1 MKIGILGSGAVGK
14 ALTAGFIKY
23 GYEVMAGSRSP
34 EKLAEWQKEISP
46 DIQTGTFEKAASFG
60 DLIILAVKGTIAEEV
75 IQSMNTETLTGK
87 TVIDAT
93 NPIAN
98 AGPEKGVLS
107 FFTNNNQSLME
118 RLQKRVPE
126 AHFVKAFSSVGA
138 HLMVDP
144 EFEPGPTMFICGN
157 NERAKTEVGEI
168 LWRFGWEVEDM
179 GSAEAARAIEPLCML
194 WCIPGFRENSWN
206 HAFKLLKLKEQ
217 Q

>member
-23 GYEVMAGSRSP
+23 GYEVMAGSRNP
-34 EKLAEWQKEISP
+34 EKLEEWKNEITP
-46 DIQTGTFEKAASFG
+46 DIKTGTFAEAASFG
-60 DLIILAVKGTIAEEV
+60 DLIILAVKGTAAEEV
-75 IQSMNTETLTGK
+75 LQSVGQESLTGK
-87 TVIDAT
+87 TIIDAT
-93 NPIAN
+93 NPIAD
-98 AGPEKGVLS
+98 AEPEDGVLS

-118 RLQKRVPE
+118 RLQKRIPE

-157 NERAKTEVGEI
+157 NERAKSEVGEI

-179 GSAEAARAIEPLCML
+179 GSAKAARAIEPLCML
-194 WCIPGFRENSWN
+194 WCIPGFRDNEWN
-206 HAFKLLKLKEQ
+206 HTFKLLKT
-217 Q
+217 